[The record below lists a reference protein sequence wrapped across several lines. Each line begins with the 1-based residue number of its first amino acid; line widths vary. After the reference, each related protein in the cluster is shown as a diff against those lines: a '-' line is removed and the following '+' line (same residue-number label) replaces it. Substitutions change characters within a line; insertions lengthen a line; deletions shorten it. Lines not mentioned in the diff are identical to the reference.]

1 MPDNI
6 EWKPKHNP
14 WLITLAVMMA
24 TFISA
29 LNSSVANVALK
40 QIAGSFSISSD
51 ESLWILTSF
60 LVASSILL
68 PASAWFCSLMG
79 RKKFFLLC
87 LAMFT
92 ISSFVCGIS
101 PNFSIMILGRI
112 VQGLGGGPLFPLSQA
127 ILLESFPKSE
137 QGKAM
142 AVFGIGVVL
151 APVLGPI
158 VGGWLTTN
166 FSWSWVFFISIP
178 FGILAFVLVNLFIE
192 DPPYMCAQKEH
203 SKIDIIGFILLII
216 WLASFQTMLN
226 DGQKNGWFDSAK
238 ICQLGITALV
248 SFCALIWWELTNKE
262 PLFDLKIFKN
272 WNFTIG
278 TIIYTVIFAI
288 FYASMAILPQFLQTL
303 MGYDSFLS
311 GLAAGPMGV
320 GSLSGIILA
329 GVLAKIVDLRK
340 QVFTGC
346 ICMTVACFMFSQL
359 NLNIALSDV
368 IIPNVLF
375 GFGLTL
381 LVVPIITLI
390 FAYVSNEE
398 TTNAS
403 GLQNLLKNVG
413 SAVGSSMVG
422 ITVSTYMQIHQTYLV
437 GKLNIYNP
445 VFQQKL
451 SLLTSAFLKNYDETT
466 AAAKAN
472 IMLYKQLS
480 QQAML
485 SAYMSSYKLYALA
498 IMLSIPFI
506 FILKRVK
513 YSK

>member
-1 MPDNI
+1 
-6 EWKPKHNP
+6 
-14 WLITLAVMMA
+14 
-24 TFISA
+24 
-29 LNSSVANVALK
+29 
-40 QIAGSFSISSD
+40 
-51 ESLWILTSF
+51 
-60 LVASSILL
+60 
-68 PASAWFCSLMG
+68 
-79 RKKFFLLC
+79 
-87 LAMFT
+87 
-92 ISSFVCGIS
+92 
-101 PNFSIMILGRI
+101 
-112 VQGLGGGPLFPLSQA
+112 
-127 ILLESFPKSE
+127 
-137 QGKAM
+137 
-142 AVFGIGVVL
+142 
-151 APVLGPI
+151 
-158 VGGWLTTN
+158 
-166 FSWSWVFFISIP
+166 
-178 FGILAFVLVNLFIE
+178 
-192 DPPYMCAQKEH
+192 
-203 SKIDIIGFILLII
+203 
-216 WLASFQTMLN
+216 MLN

-248 SFCALIWWELTNKE
+248 SFCTLIWWELTNKE

-320 GSLSGIILA
+320 GALSGIILA
-329 GVLAKIVDLRK
+329 GTLAKIVDLRK

-346 ICMTVACFMFSQL
+346 ICMIVACLMFSQL

-381 LVVPIITLI
+381 LVVPITTLI

-451 SLLTSAFLKNYDETT
+451 SLLTSFLKNYDETT